1 MVGPVKKVINNTR
14 GGIGKSKASKTKA
27 DEILDVVTSKS
38 NIKSIDPENVDFGD
52 SYSIRSTQYDDD
64 DEFDNDM
71 LDGKRI
77 KGDMPSTFTTG
88 KYSGQRSSRK
98 SEFIQDE
105 EDDEDQDDDE
115 ELENK
120 YDFEDRM
127 INMDDDDDDEDDDGD
142 DDEDDIV
149 GSSNTDKADA
159 LLKKLQQQDVD
170 EPVLVSKESEKS
182 EMEKSLNTKN
192 QSDLYDDFLTT
203 RIQLQK
209 LLVNSNRLP
218 KPKNFNLFIEA
229 DRSEGGNSIETKFKQ
244 AKKESASLLA
254 DIYDL
259 QYSLMNQNE
268 EIPKDNSKNNNSKR
282 IRDVSSNLNDIWSI
296 IEEQNQKL
304 MVFHNSTIDRW
315 NSRLGLTVAGGNNS
329 NKNLKSINQSILSQI
344 NNTLSDF
351 ERLQKRT
358 KLKRVTYKI
367 FGENDP
373 KEKKEEQVVEDETI
387 DQDEYDEEIFDD
399 SDFYQVL
406 LDSIESDEVGSQYW
420 TEMRNLKK
428 KKKKKVNQK
437 ASKGRILRYEVFPKL
452 ENFMTPQP
460 LPPASWNIDQLFAN
474 LFGGLGDIKKDE

>member
-1 MVGPVKKVINNTR
+1 MVGPAKKVISNTR
-14 GGIGKSKASKTKA
+14 GGIGKSKAAKTKG
-27 DEILDVVTSKS
+27 DEILDVVTNKS

-52 SYSIRSTQYDDD
+52 SYSMKSTDYDNDDD
-64 DEFDNDM
+64 FDNDM
-71 LDGKRI
+71 LEGKRI

-88 KYSGQRSSRK
+88 KYSGQKSSRK
-98 SEFIQDE
+98 SEFIQNDD
-105 EDDEDQDDDE
+105 EDDEEQDQDDDSGD
-115 ELENK
+115 ELDSK
-120 YDFEDRM
+120 YDFEDRVGDM
-127 INMDDDDDDEDDDGD
+127 DDEDE
-142 DDEDDIV
+142 DEDDDIV

-159 LLKKLQQQDVD
+159 LLKKLQQQEVD
-170 EPVLVSKESEKS
+170 EPILVSKESEKS
-182 EMEKSLNTKN
+182 EMEKSINTKN

-209 LLVNSNRLP
+209 LLVTSNRFP

-229 DRSEGGNSIETKFKQ
+229 DQSEGGNSISKKFKE
-244 AKKESASLLA
+244 AKRESASLLA
-254 DIYDL
+254 DLYDL
-259 QYSLMNQNE
+259 QYSLMNQND
-268 EIPKDNSKNNNSKR
+268 EIPKDDDIKNNNSKR
-282 IRDVSSNLNDIWSI
+282 IRDVSSSLNDIWSI
-296 IEEQNQKL
+296 LEEQNQKL
-304 MVFHNSTIDRW
+304 MVFHNSTIDKW
-315 NSRLGLTVAGGNNS
+315 NNRIGLTVATGN

-367 FGENDP
+367 FGEND
-373 KEKKEEQVVEDETI
+373 QQQTTQQQQEDII
-387 DQDEYDEEIFDD
+387 DQDEYDDEIFDD

-437 ASKGRILRYEVFPKL
+437 ASKGRILRFEIFPKL

-460 LPPASWNIDQLFAN
+460 LPPSNWNIDQLYSN
-474 LFGGLGDIKKDE
+474 LFGGLGAIKNDE